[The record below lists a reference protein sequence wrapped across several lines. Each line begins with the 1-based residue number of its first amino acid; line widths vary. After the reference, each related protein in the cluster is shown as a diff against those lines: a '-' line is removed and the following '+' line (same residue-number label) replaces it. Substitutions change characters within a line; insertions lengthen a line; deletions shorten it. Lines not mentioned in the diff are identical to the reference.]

1 MTMQAGEIWLADI
14 PFTHGSASKVRPVLI
29 LWLDGM
35 DAVVAVAT
43 STAPRT
49 PSDVPLADWHA
60 AGLRVASTIRLSRL
74 DCLEQSLLFRR
85 LGVGSAA
92 DAQQLK
98 STWNLYVK
106 PQF

>member
-1 MTMQAGEIWLADI
+1 
-14 PFTHGSASKVRPVLI
+14 
-29 LWLDGM
+29 M

-49 PSDVPLADWHA
+49 PSDVSLAGWHA
-60 AGLRVASTIRLSRL
+60 AGLRVASTVRLSRL

-85 LGVGSAA
+85 LGVVSAA
-92 DAQQLK
+92 DAQQLR